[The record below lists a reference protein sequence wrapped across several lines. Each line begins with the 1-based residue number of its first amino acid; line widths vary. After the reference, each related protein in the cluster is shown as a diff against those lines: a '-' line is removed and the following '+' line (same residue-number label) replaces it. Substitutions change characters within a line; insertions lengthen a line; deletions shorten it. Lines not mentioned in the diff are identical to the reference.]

1 MQVIFSKKAILE
13 EMSDLEIDK
22 LAKIGPVTIIKL
34 KLANKQVF
42 EMLTLHDVHKK
53 FTASINYT

>member
-1 MQVIFSKKAILE
+1 
-13 EMSDLEIDK
+13 MSDLEIDK